1 MRVNN
6 KKDEKK
12 IFKKK
17 IQIISGVMFNYLIER
32 MPSWIKQ
39 IALGTILGIIL
50 YSFKLFYP
58 LAYGFSDAS
67 TEKNSTMYGLR
78 WMESWEF

>member
-1 MRVNN
+1 
-6 KKDEKK
+6 
-12 IFKKK
+12 
-17 IQIISGVMFNYLIER
+17 MFNYLIER
-32 MPSWIKQ
+32 MPIWIKQ